1 MSSDALKIVYK
12 SVVLKEFL
20 FLEFFGGAGQATACR
35 PTLLPP
41 CGALQPRLTKS
52 WSNRLYDLE

>member
-20 FLEFFGGAGQATACR
+20 FLEFFGGAGQATVGLRCSR
-35 PTLLPP
+35 LN
-41 CGALQPRLTKS
+41 CGALQHRLTKS
-52 WSNRLYDLE
+52 